1 MLKMSSSEKISKFPS
16 DLKLEI
22 QISSS
27 INASEDPSKVLDVI
41 NLIIGEVGIEYRK
54 YGNNLVIGKSNNYKV
69 LNSIYEQV
77 RNRSVISVLRRLLL
91 SHLQE
96 NVTWFYVNKQA
107 ATKRIIV
114 LVDNEEESPL
124 GPIKISIKS
133 ENILNVIGWLCP
145 E

>member
-1 MLKMSSSEKISKFPS
+1 MLKMPSSENITKFPS
-16 DLKLEI
+16 KLKLDI

-41 NLIIGEVGIEYRK
+41 NLITGEVGIEYKK

-69 LNSIYEQV
+69 LNCIYEQI
-77 RNRSVISVLRRLLL
+77 RNRFVTSVLRRLLL

-96 NVTWFYVNKQA
+96 NVTWFYINKQA
-107 ATKRIIV
+107 ATKGIIV

-133 ENILNVIGWLCP
+133 ENILSLIGWLCP

>member
-1 MLKMSSSEKISKFPS
+1 MLKMPSFEKISKFPS
-16 DLKLEI
+16 NLKLEI

-41 NLIIGEVGIEYRK
+41 NLITGEVGIEYRK

-69 LNSIYEQV
+69 LKSIYEQV
-77 RNRSVISVLRRLLL
+77 RNRLVTSVLRRLLL

-114 LVDNEEESPL
+114 LVDNEEESP
-124 GPIKISIKS
+124 
-133 ENILNVIGWLCP
+133 
-145 E
+145 

>member
-1 MLKMSSSEKISKFPS
+1 MPSSENISKFPS
-16 DLKLEI
+16 KVKLEI

-41 NLIIGEVGIEYRK
+41 YLITDEVGIEYKK
-54 YGNNLVIGKSNNYKV
+54 YGNNLLIGKSNNYKV
-69 LNSIYEQV
+69 LNCIYEQV
-77 RNRSVISVLRRLLL
+77 RNRFVTSVLRRLLL

-96 NVTWFYVNKQA
+96 NVTWFYINKQA
-107 ATKRIIV
+107 ATKGIIV

-133 ENILNVIGWLCP
+133 ENILNLIDWLCP
-145 E
+145 EQ